1 MSCKSRVVELTCKWW
16 YVNMLPGSTVTLHRT
31 GTSATTGKRP
41 QSSGQL
47 VFSFLKD
54 VLGRGYAQTIC
65 LKGGYRKFF
74 YSFSLGARLLVWASW
89 LTSNKWTN
97 KGILGVGSW
106 SDGRVKEQLSRRTSS
121 TGPVLGSG
129 SYRVAVGANKSIWAL
144 PDLCTAS
151 NLIYKVRL
159 PLPLPQREGS
169 VCTQACQKNRGK
181 FDGATPDSFS
191 LTFRCTSMEAVAPRL
206 AAKIGGWGT
215 LTQWRETPALT
226 LWPGSTNSISPSR
239 TTSAPTTSQR
249 RPSMRCSW
257 TLCLSCSPVP
267 PSPLSSHPAPWST
280 PSAGA
285 RSSWRTTCTPCWQ
298 TSRLTRLTSP
308 GANTFQSRVIKVCQ
322 AHVTFVR

>member
-1 MSCKSRVVELTCKWW
+1 MDSDENEAHTLSNWPWHSNRPNVALTEQWQSNALCIKIKIFTRLQQFDHCHYVQNTTIWCQRVCKFLIGMSCKSRVVELTCKWW

-129 SYRVAVGANKSIWAL
+129 S
-144 PDLCTAS
+144 
-151 NLIYKVRL
+151 
-159 PLPLPQREGS
+159 
-169 VCTQACQKNRGK
+169 
-181 FDGATPDSFS
+181 
-191 LTFRCTSMEAVAPRL
+191 
-206 AAKIGGWGT
+206 
-215 LTQWRETPALT
+215 
-226 LWPGSTNSISPSR
+226 
-239 TTSAPTTSQR
+239 
-249 RPSMRCSW
+249 
-257 TLCLSCSPVP
+257 
-267 PSPLSSHPAPWST
+267 
-280 PSAGA
+280 
-285 RSSWRTTCTPCWQ
+285 
-298 TSRLTRLTSP
+298 
-308 GANTFQSRVIKVCQ
+308 
-322 AHVTFVR
+322 